1 MSLYRCVDCGL
12 KSDEYAMMD
21 LSVDIYIE
29 MVNDFQKHLDVIEAR
44 STNINLIHQEEES
57 YEM

>member
-1 MSLYRCVDCGL
+1 
-12 KSDEYAMMD
+12 MMD
-21 LSVDIYIE
+21 LSVDDYIE